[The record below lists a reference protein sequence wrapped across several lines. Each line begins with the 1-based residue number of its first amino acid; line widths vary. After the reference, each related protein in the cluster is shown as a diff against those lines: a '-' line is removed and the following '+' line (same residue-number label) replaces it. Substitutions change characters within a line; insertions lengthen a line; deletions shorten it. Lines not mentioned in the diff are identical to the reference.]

1 MDGGSANPQCP
12 AWLSGGPIDP
22 WGQPFP
28 ETALK
33 SLSIAGVPAA
43 LLKVASRQMTG
54 PDPHTS
60 QPE

>member
-1 MDGGSANPQCP
+1 MDA
-12 AWLSGGPIDP
+12 

-28 ETALK
+28 ETALE

-43 LLKVASRQMTG
+43 LLKEASRRMAG
-54 PDPHTS
+54 PDPYTS